1 MELYIVSTPIGNLK
15 DITLRALEVLA
26 SVDVV
31 VCEDTRVTGKLLHH
45 YKIAKKM
52 MSFHARSEDSKMDSI
67 LTLLKEGKK
76 VALLTDAG
84 TPTISD
90 PGSILVSE
98 IRTQLPE
105 VRIIPIP
112 GASAAL
118 SALSVS
124 GFPASEFL
132 FVGFIP
138 HKKGRQT
145 LFKKIIESECTVVFY
160 ESPHRILK
168 TLSALKALDPERR
181 ILVARELTKLFE
193 ETLLLSTSEALG
205 YYEKNEDKIR
215 GEFCVVV
222 SPKSF

>member
-1 MELYIVSTPIGNLK
+1 
-15 DITLRALEVLA
+15 
-26 SVDVV
+26 
-31 VCEDTRVTGKLLHH
+31 
-45 YKIAKKM
+45 
-52 MSFHARSEDSKMDSI
+52 MDSI